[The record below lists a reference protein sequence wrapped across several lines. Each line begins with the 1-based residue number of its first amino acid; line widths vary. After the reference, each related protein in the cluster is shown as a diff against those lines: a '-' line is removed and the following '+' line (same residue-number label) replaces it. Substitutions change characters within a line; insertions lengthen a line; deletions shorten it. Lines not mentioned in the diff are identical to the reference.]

1 MKKGISFFIK
11 IFLELVVKRMVKE
24 IEGEENIPRN
34 ANFIIAANHIN
45 SWDHFLIVL
54 ALKNRIK
61 TIYFVAKEFK
71 NFWQLIILGGF
82 YFLTETIFINKKEDR
97 ESLLTKLANYLNKD
111 KIIVIYPEGTTNK
124 GNELLQGKTGVVE
137 LAIKSGKPVIPFGI
151 LHKKNSKKK
160 ILRIG
165 KPLYFTIE
173 KEIPEEIKNN
183 RENYYLFLRKNT
195 DKVMREISKLSGK
208 PYNYGD

>member
-1 MKKGISFFIK
+1 
-11 IFLELVVKRMVKE
+11 MVKE

-71 NFWQLIILGGF
+71 NFWQLIILRGF